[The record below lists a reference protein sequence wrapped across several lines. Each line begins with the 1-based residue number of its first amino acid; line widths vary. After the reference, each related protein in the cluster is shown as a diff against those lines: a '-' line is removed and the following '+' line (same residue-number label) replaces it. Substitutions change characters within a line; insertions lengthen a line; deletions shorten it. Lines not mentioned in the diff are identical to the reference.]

1 MSQSAKRQPAFEPEP
16 VHVLGRG
23 IGAARGV
30 RLSLKSLREAS
41 GKTQVDVA
49 RHSRMDQSDVS
60 RLESRGAFD
69 DCLVDTLRRYVESL
83 GGTLELVGRF
93 GDKRIAIAEAA
104 TSSKDAPRALVRKRR
119 RAKSLAAADAPN
131 AGRSSRGG
139 TRADS
144 STKAPPRVSK
154 RRVR

>member
-1 MSQSAKRQPAFEPEP
+1 VR
-16 VHVLGRG
+16 VLGRG

-60 RLESRGAFD
+60 RLESRAAFD

-83 GGTLELVGRF
+83 GGVLELVGRF

-104 TSSKDAPRALVRKRR
+104 KASEDSPRALARKGR
-119 RAKSLAAADAPN
+119 RAKPLSAAGAPSVDRDS
-131 AGRSSRGG
+131 RSGV
-139 TRADS
+139 RADS
-144 STKAPPRVSK
+144 STNRPPRATK
-154 RRVR
+154 RRAR

>member
-1 MSQSAKRQPAFEPEP
+1 MSQSAKRQPSSQPEP
-16 VHVLGRG
+16 VRVLGRG

-60 RLESRGAFD
+60 RLESRAAFD
-69 DCLVDTLRRYVESL
+69 DCLVDTLRRYVEGL

-104 TSSKDAPRALVRKRR
+104 TSSEAAPRALVRKRR
-119 RAKSLAAADAPN
+119 RAKPLAAADGPN
-131 AGRSSRGG
+131 AGHDSRRGI
-139 TRADS
+139 RRES
-144 STKAPPRVSK
+144 STNATPRVSK
-154 RRVR
+154 RRAR